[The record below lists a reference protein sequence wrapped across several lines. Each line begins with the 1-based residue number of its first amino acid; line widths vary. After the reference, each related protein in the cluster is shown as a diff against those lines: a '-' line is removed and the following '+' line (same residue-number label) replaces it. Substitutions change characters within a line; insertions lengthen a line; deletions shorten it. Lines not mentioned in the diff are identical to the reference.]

1 MKAFRR
7 KADERPA
14 IDRGARRLIDLEEAR
29 AVMIAAAL
37 LAVFLYFI
45 KLILLPFLLPAVLAY
60 ICTPLLDGLAART
73 RWPRWIFAVLFFL
86 FFLGVGG
93 LFAVFA
99 GERLVVEVRSLASD
113 LQGMLERFVRDA
125 VGDQP
130 VRLLGY
136 TVDAHQ
142 FVQGALARVRDWIA
156 QSDKLVMLA
165 GYSVAAMMGVFLTAV
180 LLFYFLLSGHRIAR
194 GIFWMVPPHRRAL
207 ADRIWQRLDPVLT
220 RYFVGMIVVMMYAT
234 AASYVGLKYFLG
246 IDHAVLLALLTGI
259 LETVP
264 VVGPTSAAIIAGL
277 VSLRTATGI
286 MSIIDYALYATA
298 LRLSID
304 QLIGPFVLGTAAH
317 VHPVL
322 IIFCF
327 LAGGIVFGIPGVIL
341 AVPVALLIKST
352 LATLYGDEADE
363 SPST

>member
-1 MKAFRR
+1 MKAVRR
-7 KADERPA
+7 KADERSA
-14 IDRGARRLIDLEEAR
+14 AERDAQRLIDLQEAR
-29 AVMIAAAL
+29 AVIIAAAV

-60 ICTPLLDGLAART
+60 ICTPLIDRLASRT
-73 RWPRWIFAVLFFL
+73 RWPRWVFAVLFFL
-86 FFLGVGG
+86 AFLGIGG

-99 GERLVVEVRSLASD
+99 GERFMFEARNLASD
-113 LQGMLERFVRDA
+113 LQGTLERFVRDA
-125 VGDQP
+125 LGDQP
-130 VRLLGY
+130 VRLLGN

-142 FVQGALARVRDWIA
+142 LVAGVLERLRDWIV
-156 QSDKLVMLA
+156 QSDMLVVLA
-165 GYSVAAMMGVFLTAV
+165 GYSVAAMMGVFLTLV
-180 LLFYFLLSGHRIAR
+180 LLFYFLISGHRIAR

-207 ADRIWQRLDPVLT
+207 ANRIWKRLDPVLT
-220 RYFVGMIVVMMYAT
+220 RYFVGMIVVMSYAT
-234 AASYVGLKYFLG
+234 AASYVGLKYFLNVE
-246 IDHAVLLALLTGI
+246 HAGLLALLTGV

-264 VVGPTSAAIIAGL
+264 VVGPTSAAIVAGL

-286 MSIIDYALYATA
+286 MSIIDYALYAVA

-327 LAGGIVFGIPGVIL
+327 LTGGIVFGIPGVIL
-341 AVPVALLIKST
+341 AVPVALLIRST
-352 LATLYGDEADE
+352 LATLYGEESDEAA
-363 SPST
+363 ST